1 MAERH
6 ARQSALVAPAP
17 PVKKFI
23 PYGQYTDI
31 DQRYYDP
38 VEEQPAAEVFS
49 RGRELRPHGDNVK
62 YQPAGF
68 VQQSPSLALDRGSL
82 RVNYGSYI
90 YNQQTGFD
98 QAHPRGERPAEVMRF
113 F

>member
-6 ARQSALVAPAP
+6 DRQSALVAPAP

-23 PYGQYTDI
+23 PYGQFTDI

-38 VEEQPAAEVFS
+38 VDVQPAAAGFS

-62 YQPAGF
+62 YQPSGF
-68 VQQSPSLALDRGSL
+68 VQQSPSLALDLSL
-82 RVNYGSYI
+82 I
-90 YNQQTGFD
+90 
-98 QAHPRGERPAEVMRF
+98 HI
-113 F
+113 

>member
-1 MAERH
+1 MVD
-6 ARQSALVAPAP
+6 RQSAIVPPA

-23 PYGQYTDI
+23 PYGQYTEI
-31 DQRYYDP
+31 DSRYYDP
-38 VEEQPAAEVFS
+38 VEVIPAAEGLG

-62 YQPAGF
+62 YQPSGF
-68 VQQSPSLALDRGSL
+68 VQQSPSLALDSGSL

-98 QAHPRGERPAEVMRF
+98 QAHPRDERPAEVMRF